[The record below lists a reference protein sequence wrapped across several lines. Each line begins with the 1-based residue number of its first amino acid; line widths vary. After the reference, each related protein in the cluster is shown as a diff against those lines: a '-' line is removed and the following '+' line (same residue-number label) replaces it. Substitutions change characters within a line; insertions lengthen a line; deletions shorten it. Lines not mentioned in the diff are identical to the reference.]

1 MGRFYKLFTANPDEL
16 SRMVDVI
23 RKYQEKS
30 DAALT
35 KELEQ
40 AKQKQT
46 ETIQIL
52 KGEQS

>member
-16 SRMVDVI
+16 SQMVDEI
-23 RKYQEKS
+23 RNYQKKS